1 MHAHRSIRFLT
12 PPSLGEVKEY
22 VRAEL
27 LAMTLTQRLGCP
39 VTVETTSTYEELI
52 ERAERGEAEVIWAT
66 AELCDRLAPNAR
78 AILRA
83 VRGGSAEYHAAFIC
97 RADDPVTLESLQG
110 TEAAWL
116 TPWSAAG
123 YLLPR
128 AHLLESGI
136 DPDAIFGD
144 QRFWQTYRRALGAVL
159 DGEADVA
166 AIYCARPDE
175 RTVRASLA
183 QHVGAREVELVPF
196 AYTGTTRADGV
207 VLTQTLPE
215 SQVAKVI
222 AALQALGSE
231 GPGLHLHPLLSIF
244 DTEAFSL
251 EHPEG
256 ERPPPVRSSSTDG
269 LVVIEVGSDLRCL
282 RTWSQSG
289 RVFGHSGEVLA
300 GHSLEEALGPEAA
313 APVASLVRESLRN
326 GAGSRIEFRLASRHE
341 RVRWFSAEFALCSA
355 GPKDDGSVGTLLLR
369 DVTDERK
376 MEDELFRLASYPL
389 VMPDPVLEI
398 DTDGTVRYANRAA
411 HVRFPGLLTQGADH
425 PIVAAMLAVNRSPR
439 RGLKSVLREVQV
451 DGQVWKITVVS
462 PPDAD
467 FIRAF
472 VVDLTEAGREKRPS
486 RDELLKMLKSVDG
499 R

>member
-1 MHAHRSIRFLT
+1 MNAHRTIRFLT

-52 ERAERGEAEVIWAT
+52 ERAERGEAEVVWAT
-66 AELCDRLAPNAR
+66 AELCDRLAPSAR

-97 RADDPVTLESLQG
+97 RADDPVTLDTLQG
-110 TEAAWL
+110 AEAAWL
-116 TPWSAAG
+116 TRWSAAG
-123 YLLPR
+123 YVLPR
-128 AHLLESGI
+128 AHLTESGI
-136 DPDAIFGD
+136 DPDRVFSE

-196 AYTGTTRADGV
+196 AYTGPTRADGV
-207 VLTQTLPE
+207 VLTQALPP
-215 SQVAKVI
+215 SQVERVI
-222 AALQALGSE
+222 AALQTLGSE
-231 GPGLHLHPLLSIF
+231 GPGLNLHPLLSIF
-244 DTEAFSL
+244 DTEAFAL
-251 EHPEG
+251 QCPDGQLHP
-256 ERPPPVRSSSTDG
+256 PFRSTSTDG
-269 LVVIEVGSDLRCL
+269 LLVLEVSADLRCL

-289 RVFGHSGEVLA
+289 RIFGGTGEALA
-300 GHSLEEALGPEAA
+300 GHSLDEVLGAEAA
-313 APVASLVRESLRN
+313 APVSALVRESLRRQV
-326 GAGSRIEFRLASRHE
+326 GGRIEFRLSSHA
-341 RVRWFSAEFALCSA
+341 RVQWLSAEFALSSSGPSA
-355 GPKDDGSVGTLLLR
+355 EGSVGTLLLR

-389 VMPDPVLEI
+389 VMPDPLVEI
-398 DTDGTVRYANRAA
+398 DSDGTVRYANRAA
-411 HVRFPGLLTQGADH
+411 HIRFPALVTQGTDH
-425 PIVAAMLAVNRSPR
+425 PLVAAMLAVNRSPR
-439 RGLKSVLREVQV
+439 RGLKSVLREVHV
-451 DGQVWKITVVS
+451 DGQVWKITIVS
-462 PPDAD
+462 PADAD
-467 FIRAF
+467 FIRAI

-486 RDELLKMLKSVDG
+486 REELLRLLKSVDG